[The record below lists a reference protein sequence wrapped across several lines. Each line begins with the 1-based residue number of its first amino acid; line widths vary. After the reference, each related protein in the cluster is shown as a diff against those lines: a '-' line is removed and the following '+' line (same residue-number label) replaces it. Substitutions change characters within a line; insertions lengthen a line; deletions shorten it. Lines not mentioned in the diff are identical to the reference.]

1 MNLFWP
7 LNELHL
13 CVIRGLYVFVLHQL
27 EVVLT
32 FQYMCI
38 TEKKISSFM
47 WLRTSPF
54 LVALWGSI
62 CFLVLWG
69 RSDENTCLIT
79 ASPDGEFIKG

>member
-38 TEKKISSFM
+38 IEKKIPSFM
-47 WLRTSPF
+47 WLRIHPS
-54 LVALWGSI
+54 
-62 CFLVLWG
+62 
-69 RSDENTCLIT
+69 
-79 ASPDGEFIKG
+79 

>member
-7 LNELHL
+7 LNKPHL

-38 TEKKISSFM
+38 TEKKIPSFM
-47 WLRTSPF
+47 WLRTSPS

-62 CFLVLWG
+62 CFLVFVG
-69 RSDENTCLIT
+69 VFR
-79 ASPDGEFIKG
+79 

>member
-13 CVIRGLYVFVLHQL
+13 CVIGGLYVFVLHQL

-38 TEKKISSFM
+38 TKEDTIIYVAENFTLLSGFMGKHLFSSFCGGVQM
-47 WLRTSPF
+47 KTP
-54 LVALWGSI
+54 V
-62 CFLVLWG
+62 
-69 RSDENTCLIT
+69 
-79 ASPDGEFIKG
+79 